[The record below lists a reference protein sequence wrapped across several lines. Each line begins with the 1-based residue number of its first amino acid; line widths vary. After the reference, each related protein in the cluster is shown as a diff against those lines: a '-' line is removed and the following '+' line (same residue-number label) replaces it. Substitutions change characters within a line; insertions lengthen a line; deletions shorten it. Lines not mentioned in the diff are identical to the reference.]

1 MSKIGLVPRHCLVH
15 GYFSE
20 NKETNMNYMMLIHH
34 DDAALAKADKS
45 ELWADYAAFN
55 AALAK
60 AGGSSGVRLQP
71 AASATSVRVREGKT
85 DVIDG
90 PYADTKEKLAG
101 YFMID
106 AAGIDEAVAWA
117 QRCPSARYG
126 TIEVRPIMKQ

>member
-1 MSKIGLVPRHCLVH
+1 MK
-15 GYFSE
+15 
-20 NKETNMNYMMLIHH
+20 YMMLIHH
-34 DDAALAKADKS
+34 DDAVLAKASKN

-55 AALAK
+55 EALAK
-60 AGGSSGVRLQP
+60 AGGTSGMRLQP
-71 AASATSVRVREGKT
+71 ASAATNVRVRDGKT

-106 AAGIDEAVAWA
+106 VAGTEEAVAWA

-126 TIEVRPIMKQ
+126 TIEVRPIMDTKQ

>member
-1 MSKIGLVPRHCLVH
+1 MK
-15 GYFSE
+15 
-20 NKETNMNYMMLIHH
+20 YMMLIHH
-34 DDAALAKADKS
+34 DDAALAKASKN

-55 AALAK
+55 EALAK
-60 AGGSSGVRLQP
+60 AGGTSGMRLQP
-71 AASATSVRVREGKT
+71 ASAATSVRVRDGKT

-106 AAGIDEAVAWA
+106 VTGTDEAVAWA

-126 TIEVRPIMKQ
+126 TIEVRPIMDTKQ

>member
-1 MSKIGLVPRHCLVH
+1 
-15 GYFSE
+15 
-20 NKETNMNYMMLIHH
+20 MNYMMLIHH
-34 DDAALAKADKS
+34 DDAALAKANQK
-45 ELWADYAAFN
+45 ELWTDYAAFN

-60 AGGSSGVRLQP
+60 AGGSSGLRLQP
-71 AASATSVRVREGKT
+71 ASAATSVRVRDGKT

-101 YFMID
+101 YFMLEVDSIE
-106 AAGIDEAVAWA
+106 EAVAWA

>member
-1 MSKIGLVPRHCLVH
+1 
-15 GYFSE
+15 
-20 NKETNMNYMMLIHH
+20 MNYMMLIHH

-45 ELWADYAAFN
+45 MLWADYAAFN

-71 AASATSVRVREGKT
+71 AATATSVRVREGKT

-90 PYADTKEKLAG
+90 PYADTKENLAG

-126 TIEVRPIMKQ
+126 TIEVRPIMDVKQ